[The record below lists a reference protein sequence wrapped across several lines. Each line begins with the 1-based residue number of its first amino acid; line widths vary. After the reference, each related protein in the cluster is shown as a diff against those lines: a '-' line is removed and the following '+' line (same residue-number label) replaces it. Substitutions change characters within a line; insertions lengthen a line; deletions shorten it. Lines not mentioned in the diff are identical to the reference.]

1 MKRRQVLQSAASSFV
16 AALSVGAISNRA
28 EAAAL
33 PASYAQGDIG
43 SVIELRSTR
52 PSVNGAKMTVR
63 SYHSGLNVGGG
74 DFIGYLSSGTDD
86 GGTVF
91 AGNGYHWRR
100 VITDPNSLT
109 IVDFGAKPD
118 GKTDSAAA
126 MKAMF
131 AWSQANYPTIGIQ
144 LPGGKFF
151 VSQVDM
157 GTAELP
163 FFRVAGGAVNFG
175 YFPSTNLVSDGQKSP
190 LFKVVARRAEIS
202 NLVFNGQTN
211 VKTNYQGFFTNTC
224 TGGQFFRGAC
234 LRFQYVGGASLSLL
248 DTLDCKIDQFYAN
261 NCTNDI
267 VRAGWSGRAAGVW
280 DHSTAIELSNFN
292 IQNCKSGKV
301 FNLPRCTQSIMHNG
315 WIEHCTNPGDI
326 SNGQWILDALSLEDC
341 TNPLNARYSRLNQR
355 QTNLQSGSSIDN
367 SNTGT
372 DPSRWLSAWEMGSTR
387 IESFGSDLGGSLRY
401 GHINSQYRLS
411 NNVGTAE
418 WFELGNFFTPTM
430 GDNWEIELF
439 GQTQYNA
446 GSTNQ
451 PLTNLISGKTT
462 GGKATIHLQRKGDNK
477 AEATWFGEG
486 SCPVLAVRIEP
497 RSATDTK
504 VFVKINNWTPT
515 IIVLLKSNGKDRFL
529 AGQCL
534 RFDPVMEKGA
544 PGSATENA
552 PARFSLHNGQAGIG
566 GNEEGDLL
574 LATRLVAASS
584 VDTSKAKGYIHV
596 VINGETVAMP
606 YFNIK

>member
-52 PSVNGAKMTVR
+52 PAINGAKMTVR

-74 DFIGYLSSGTDD
+74 DFIGYLSNGTDD

-91 AGNGYHWRR
+91 AGNGFYWRR
-100 VITDPNSLT
+100 VINDPNNLT
-109 IVDFGAKPD
+109 IFDFGAKAD
-118 GKTDSAAA
+118 GATDAAPA
-126 MKAMF
+126 IKAMY
-131 AWSQANYPTIGIQ
+131 AWSKANNLIQ
-144 LPGGKFF
+144 LGVQFPAGTFF
-151 VSQVDM
+151 VSRVDM
-157 GTAELP
+157 GTAEIS
-163 FFRVAGGAVNFG
+163 FFRLAGASVNFG
-175 YFPSTNLVSDGQKSP
+175 FFAATTIISDGKTSSV
-190 LFKVVARRAEIS
+190 FKVNARRAELS
-202 NLVFNGQTN
+202 NLIFKGQFD
-211 VKTNYQGFFTNTC
+211 KFQNYQGFFDNTC
-224 TGGQFFRGAC
+224 TGGQFFRGSQ
-234 LRFQYVGGASLSLL
+234 LRFQYLGGVGLALM
-248 DTLDCKIDQFYAN
+248 DTLDCKIDQWYAN
-261 NCTNDI
+261 NCENDVI
-267 VRAGWSGRAAGVW
+267 RASWSGRAAGVW

-292 IQNCKSGKV
+292 AQNCKKV
-301 FNLPRCTQSIMHNG
+301 LNLKRCTQSIIHNG
-315 WIEHCTNPGDI
+315 WIEHCENPGDI

-341 TNPLNARYSRLNQR
+341 TNPLNAQNSRLNQR

-367 SNTGT
+367 SS
-372 DPSRWLSAWEMGSTR
+372 PSEGRWLSIWELGSTR

-401 GHINSQYRLS
+401 GHINSSYRLS
-411 NNVGTAE
+411 NNIGTAE
-418 WFELGNFFTPTM
+418 WFELGTFFTPTM

-477 AEATWFGEG
+477 AEASWFGEG

-497 RSATDTK
+497 KSATDTR

-515 IIVLLKSNGKDRFL
+515 VIVLLKSNGKDRFL

-534 RFDPVMEKGA
+534 RFGAVMAKGA